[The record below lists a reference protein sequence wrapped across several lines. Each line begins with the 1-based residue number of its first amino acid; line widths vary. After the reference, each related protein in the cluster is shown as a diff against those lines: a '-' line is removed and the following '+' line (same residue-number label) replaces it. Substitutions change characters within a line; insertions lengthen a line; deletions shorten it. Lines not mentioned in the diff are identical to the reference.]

1 MPSIPRNDP
10 CPCGSGRRYK
20 ECHGAIGVGDVA
32 NAAQASPAVAAA
44 APVLP
49 TLGRAARDS
58 LWDGVKRCLAS
69 DFDGAE
75 ALAQDTLKVAPGH
88 PMALFILGR
97 CEFERGR
104 TEAAL
109 RLLLAAARGLSSS
122 SPEQT
127 DQRMVWS
134 ELNFMFTQAL
144 SGVESQYAAAKRA
157 EYAGWIAS
165 LAARRRGRPVVGP
178 AL

>member
-1 MPSIPRNDP
+1 MASIRRNDP

-20 ECHGAIGVGDVA
+20 ECHGAIGVGDVP
-32 NAAQASPAVAAA
+32 NAAQASPVAAA
-44 APVLP
+44 AAVLP
-49 TLGRAARDS
+49 LLGRAARDS
-58 LWDGVKRCLAS
+58 LWEGVRRCLAS

-75 ALAQDTLKVAPGH
+75 ALARDTLKAAPGQ

-127 DQRMVWS
+127 DGRRVWS

-144 SGVESQYAAAKRA
+144 SGVEIQYATAKRA

-165 LAARRRGRPVVGP
+165 LAARRR
-178 AL
+178 